1 MKRVQIDNS
10 EKLKTRSFE
19 DKRNAE
25 QRLEEVKKLNRPVK
39 FLKQGFSYNWEKEK
53 QKIDS
58 KKY

>member
-25 QRLEEVKKLNRPVK
+25 KRLEEVKKLNRPAK